1 MVVSG
6 RELEI
11 LGSEFP
17 LLYIMGLAGEAGRG
31 EIGKN
36 NLLEVRRSRNREAR
50 MLNGSSMELLKASRM
65 IQK

>member
-36 NLLEVRRSRNREAR
+36 NLLEVRRSRNRP
-50 MLNGSSMELLKASRM
+50 GC
-65 IQK
+65 